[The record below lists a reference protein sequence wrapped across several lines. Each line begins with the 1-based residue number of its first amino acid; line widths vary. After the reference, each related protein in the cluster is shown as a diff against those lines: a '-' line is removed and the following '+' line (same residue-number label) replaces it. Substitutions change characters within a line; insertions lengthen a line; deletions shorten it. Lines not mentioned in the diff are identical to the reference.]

1 MLLLLLI
8 IIIIIIIIIN
18 LFIYKY
24 DDIDNNVHN
33 IVMICIFF
41 SVFRLWGAVNVL
53 YCYRC
58 GQHFSCSELGHCNY
72 HPMNADF
79 SNVDCS
85 STKIVG
91 VYPCCQKKVLHFDP
105 CSETSVSLKCGSR
118 KKLM

>member
-1 MLLLLLI
+1 M
-8 IIIIIIIIIN
+8 
-18 LFIYKY
+18 
-24 DDIDNNVHN
+24 
-33 IVMICIFF
+33 
-41 SVFRLWGAVNVL
+41 NVL

-79 SNVDCS
+79 SNVGCT

-105 CSETSVSLKCGSR
+105 CFETSVSLKFGSR
-118 KKLM
+118 INVNFDLLSNNSWFKLVFTSISNIQ